1 MFGYLALDSTGV
13 GAQAPGPPAP
23 LPAPALVAPT
33 PAPAID
39 AVPPQPQSTL
49 ALRREVVA
57 RGLRHPWSM
66 AFLPNGDFL
75 VTEKDGTLQRVT
87 PTGRL
92 SAIGGVPDDLD
103 NTRQDPRDNSGLFD
117 VVLHPQFPS
126 NGLLYLAYASR
137 RPDGT
142 TTKLVRARLDGQML
156 TEVRTLFQ
164 ATPRTGDRFHYG
176 GALLIGPDQKLYLSV
191 GERHFRES
199 DNPPLGVSQDISDRR
214 GKIYRFDLDG
224 GIPSDN
230 PTSFGALA
238 VPGLYAIGVRA
249 PQGFAIQ
256 PDSRRI
262 WFTDHGSSR
271 GDEINVLTAGANYG
285 WPSRTFG
292 TFREA
297 DYVPVSLPGARYTD
311 PVHVW
316 ADRTVAPTGLAF
328 YTGNAF
334 PELRGELLVAGLSRG
349 YLMRI
354 RVEGATVLGVEY
366 LLEDAPVRLRNIKQA
381 PDGGLYLLTDEADGK
396 LIRLV
401 RGTKVVPDP

>member
-1 MFGYLALDSTGV
+1 MVLATLGALGLYLPAV
-13 GAQAPGPPAP
+13 AAQAPGPPAP

-33 PAPAID
+33 PAPATD
-39 AVPPQPQSTL
+39 AAPPQPQTTV
-49 ALRREVVA
+49 AVRRQIVA

-87 PTGRL
+87 PAGRV
-92 SAIGGVPDDLD
+92 SPIGGVPDDLD

-126 NGLLYLAYASR
+126 NGLIYFAYASK
-137 RPDGT
+137 RPGGTT
-142 TTKLVRARLDGQML
+142 TTKLVRAQLDGDLL

-191 GERHFRES
+191 GERHFHEA
-199 DNPPLGVSQDISDRR
+199 DNPALGVSQDAGDRR
-214 GKIYRFDLDG
+214 GKIYRFELDG
-224 GIPSDN
+224 GIPTDN
-230 PTSFGALA
+230 PTSFGALS
-238 VPGLYAIGVRA
+238 VPGLYAMGVRA

-256 PDSRRI
+256 PGSRRI
-262 WFTDHGSSR
+262 WFTEHGSSR
-271 GDEINVLTAGANYG
+271 GDEVNVLTAGANYG

-297 DYVPVSLPGARYTD
+297 DYRPVSLPGARYTD

-316 ADRTVAPTGLAF
+316 ADRTVAPTGLTF
-328 YTGNAF
+328 YSGDTF
-334 PELRGELLVAGLSRG
+334 PEWRGDLLVAGLSRG
-349 YLMRI
+349 YLMRV
-354 RVEGATVLGVEY
+354 RVKDLTVVGVEY
-366 LLEDAPVRLRNIKQA
+366 LLEDAPVRLRSVKQA
-381 PDGGLYLLTDEADGK
+381 PDGALYLLTDELDGK
-396 LIRLV
+396 LIRLE
-401 RGTKVVPDP
+401 RD